1 MGPISQY
8 LPRLNPLRKAIP
20 FFPGIRRKV
29 SAGSSTWNSPLQ
41 GAVGGPVFQTRQILQ
56 GQGEDLPAELELVA
70 DADSVGDSLAGI
82 AFHEGT
88 VVRAAHVLHKNFE
101 NVSLLCGEGKFMR
114 FVVAVDG
121 CLMRAVQIHQGAV
134 AGFVDHDGLIL
145 NVADQFCA
153 VENESE

>member
-1 MGPISQY
+1 
-8 LPRLNPLRKAIP
+8 
-20 FFPGIRRKV
+20 
-29 SAGSSTWNSPLQ
+29 
-41 GAVGGPVFQTRQILQ
+41 
-56 GQGEDLPAELELVA
+56 
-70 DADSVGDSLAGI
+70 
-82 AFHEGT
+82 
-88 VVRAAHVLHKNFE
+88 
-101 NVSLLCGEGKFMR
+101 MR